1 MNSSIQEK
9 NRLLQNKLNNLI
21 KKVRD
26 NERKQALYETFGF
39 EIIGANTPKELKDL
53 LLSEFITRFQLKDVV
68 LCLIDQHQDTE
79 RLFFEHDEEGRLNYE
94 HRLLI
99 LDPVKDAG
107 IIDSLIE
114 EPILGTE
121 VFKKYHWMVSNLR
134 TKVQIR
140 SAAYLPLL
148 RSERII
154 GALLLLSHDS
164 NRFPQGVGTLFLQ
177 KLSAMAAVAIE
188 NCLNRQR
195 IREISYQD
203 VLTQIYNR
211 RYFDL
216 RLKDE
221 IARSIRWED
230 DLVCMFL
237 DVDYFKKINDLYGH
251 QTGDQVLIRMANLI
265 KTQVRACD
273 IVARYG
279 GEEFVVALPATALQ
293 SAHEIAERL
302 RQAVFSTT
310 HSFQDKQF
318 QVSVSIGM
326 ASLKSMDM
334 LQQQDEQ
341 DYDLIGTVLLDRA
354 DKALYQ
360 AKADGRNRI
369 VVYDDDTVAM
379 SQTIAEHSK
388 LGR

>member
-1 MNSSIQEK
+1 MNSSVHEK

-21 KKVRD
+21 KQVRD

-39 EIIGANTPKELKDL
+39 EIIGANSPKALRDL
-53 LLSEFITRFQLKDVV
+53 LLSEFVTRFQLKDVV

-79 RLFFEHDEEGRLNYE
+79 RFFFEQDDEGRLNYE

-107 IIDSLIE
+107 IIDSLIKV
-114 EPILGTE
+114 PLLGAE
-121 VFKKYHWMVSNLR
+121 VFKKYHWMVSNLK
-134 TKVQIR
+134 TKAQIR

-154 GALLLLSHDS
+154 GALLLLSHDG

-177 KLSAMAAVAIE
+177 KLSVMAAVAIE
-188 NCLNRQR
+188 NCLNQQR
-195 IREISYQD
+195 IKEISYQD
-203 VLTQIYNR
+203 VLTQAYNR

-221 IARSIRWED
+221 IARSIRWDD

-237 DVDYFKKINDLYGH
+237 DVDYFKNVNDQYGH
-251 QTGDQVLIRMANLI
+251 QTGDQVLIRVANLI
-265 KTQVRACD
+265 KIQVRACD

-279 GEEFVVALPATALQ
+279 GEEFVVALPATTLQ
-293 SAHEIAERL
+293 SAYEIAERL
-302 RQAVFSTT
+302 RQAVFTTT
-310 HSFQDKQF
+310 HCFQDEQF

-326 ASLKSMDM
+326 ASLKS
-334 LQQQDEQ
+334 LSVLKQQTQQDQHDSE
-341 DYDLIGTVLLDRA
+341 YIATALLDRA

-360 AKADGRNRI
+360 AKTGGRNQTA
-369 VVYDDDTVAM
+369 VYGNDTLIGLKTTVD
-379 SQTIAEHSK
+379 
-388 LGR
+388 RY

>member
-1 MNSSIQEK
+1 MVVIVETPVKKMNFTVHEQ

-39 EIIGANTPKELKDL
+39 EIIAANTPKELRDL
-53 LLSEFITRFQLKDVV
+53 LLSEFVTRFQLKDVV
-68 LCLIDQHQDTE
+68 LCLIDQHQDTG
-79 RLFFEHDEEGRLNYE
+79 RLFSEHGDEGRSSYV

-99 LDPVKDAG
+99 VDPVKDAR
-107 IIDSLIE
+107 IIDSLIK
-114 EPILGTE
+114 EPLLGAE
-121 VFKKYHWMVSNLR
+121 VLKKYQWMVSDLK

-148 RSERII
+148 RSDRII
-154 GALLLLSHDS
+154 GALLLLSHDI
-164 NRFPQGVGTLFLQ
+164 NRFPQGVGTFFLQ
-177 KLSAMAAVAIE
+177 KLSVMAAVAIE
-188 NCLNRQR
+188 NCLNQQR

-221 IARSIRWED
+221 IARSLRWGD

-237 DVDYFKKINDLYGH
+237 DVDYFKRINDQYGH
-251 QTGDQVLIRMANLI
+251 QTGDQVLKCVANLI
-265 KTQVRACD
+265 KTHVRACD

-279 GEEFVVALPATALQ
+279 GEEFVVALPATTLQ
-293 SAHEIAERL
+293 FAHEIAERL
-302 RQAVFSTT
+302 RQTVFAMT
-310 HSFQDKQF
+310 HHFQDEQF
-318 QVSVSIGM
+318 RISISIGM
-326 ASLKSMDM
+326 ASLRG
-334 LQQQDEQ
+334 LHALVQQNDQKYE
-341 DYDLIGTVLLDRA
+341 LIGAALLDNA

-360 AKADGRNRI
+360 AKEGGRNRI
-369 VVYDDDTVAM
+369 VIYGNDTAC
-379 SQTIAEHSK
+379 S
-388 LGR
+388 